1 MAFKK
6 QSYTDKDNPRIS
18 VVEPIRKK
26 AHIKGIINWFYE
38 HDLEKYAILFKL
50 GCYTGLRASDLLS
63 FKKKDL
69 YNRTRVILREQKT
82 GKVKT
87 FPLQMH
93 LQILINT
100 FIEKQNLTDEEYVFS
115 GRYTN
120 KEVDRSQVYRFIVQ
134 ACKELG
140 IEDNVGTHTM
150 RKTFGYHAYKQF
162 NNVVVLQ
169 FIFNHSGPDVTKRYI
184 GITQDEMD
192 EVYLKLDLENDD
204 MDDMMDMA
212 ALAGS
217 NKTRNKRIIE
227 FCKIYIKAT
236 NDKGLHVP
244 FAKMI
249 LDIARCNLPYKWLD
263 KKTGKYR
270 S

>member
-1 MAFKK
+1 MAFRKV
-6 QSYTDKDNPRIS
+6 SYSDKENARIS

-26 AHIKGIINWFYE
+26 SDIKRIIQWFYDN
-38 HDLEKYAILFKL
+38 DLEKYAILFKL

-63 FKKKDL
+63 FKVKDI
-69 YNRTRVILREQKT
+69 YNRERVLLREQKT

-87 FPLQMH
+87 FPLQKH

-100 FIEKQNLTDEEYVFS
+100 YIEKKKLMYDEYVFS
-115 GRYTN
+115 GRSKD

-134 ACKELG
+134 ACAELG

-162 NNVVVLQ
+162 NDVMVLQ
-169 FIFNHSGPDVTKRYI
+169 YIFNHSGPDVTKRYI

-192 EVYLKLDLENDD
+192 EVYLKIDLENDEMTD
-204 MDDMMDMA
+204 LMDMA
-212 ALAGS
+212 AVAGS
-217 NKTRNKRIIE
+217 NKTRNKRILE
-227 FCKIYIKAT
+227 FCKSYIKST
-236 NDKGLHVP
+236 NNKGEHCP

-249 LDIARCNLPYKWLD
+249 LEIARCNEGYKWFD
-263 KKTGKYR
+263 RKTGKMR